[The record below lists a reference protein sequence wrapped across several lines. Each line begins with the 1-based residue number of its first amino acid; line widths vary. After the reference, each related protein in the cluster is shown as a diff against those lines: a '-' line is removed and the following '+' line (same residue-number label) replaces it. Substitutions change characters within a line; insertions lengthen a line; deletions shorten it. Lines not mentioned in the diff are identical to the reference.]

1 MSGRLLTFSQY
12 LTGSADNVKVE
23 EMFPSTQKTFTYNYG
38 TDVSNYDFNSDMQS
52 IVIDEMSYNT
62 NNGQPNFTTSAV
74 LGSFANAEISNVN
87 IVTTSAASGT
97 IDFTI
102 PKNRYTGP
110 LLPDARTN
118 VVITVVSFR
127 WTNKNVTPNT
137 TDGHRW
143 AIIERYEPDV
153 VIGNPTLDGGYTAIP
168 TS

>member
-12 LTGSADNVKVE
+12 LGGSDQVKVE

-38 TDVSNYDFNSDMQS
+38 FDVSNYDFHADMQS
-52 IVIDEMSYNT
+52 VVVDAMTYNT
-62 NNGQPNFTTSAV
+62 ADGQPNFTTSAII
-74 LGSFANAEISNVN
+74 GSFANAEIGNAN

-97 IDFTI
+97 INFTI

-110 LLPDARTN
+110 LLPDSRTN
-118 VVITVVSFR
+118 VVISVVSFR
-127 WTNKNVTPNT
+127 WTDKNVTPNT

-143 AIIERYEPDV
+143 AIIERFEPDV
-153 VIGNPTLDGGYTAIP
+153 VIGNPTLAVGYTAIP

>member
-1 MSGRLLTFSQY
+1 
-12 LTGSADNVKVE
+12 
-23 EMFPSTQKTFTYNYG
+23 MFPSTQKTFTYNYG
-38 TDVSNYDFNSDMQS
+38 IDVSNYDFHADMQP
-52 IVIDEMSYNT
+52 IVVDSMTYNV
-62 NNGQPNFTTSAV
+62 NDGQPNFTTSTV

-87 IVTTSAASGT
+87 IVTTDASSGT